1 LLSGLTIRKTISALF
16 IKMKAANGKLEIIV
30 FDIDSQATHIKVYL

>member
-1 LLSGLTIRKTISALF
+1 
-16 IKMKAANGKLEIIV
+16 MKAANGKLEIIV